1 MGKRS
6 LTGKQQHFCRA
17 VSSGLSLADAY
28 REAYSAEG
36 MSANAIRTEASRL
49 MTGNPAVALMVKALN
64 DKKNQAHSALG
75 LTQREQI
82 SSKLVGW
89 MNGIEASS
97 SELRATELLAKIN
110 GMLKD
115 NVEVTSINRDSSE
128 VAGEI
133 ERKLGALLL
142 ASQEQ
147 LSDSANSE
155 PSDPVH

>member
-28 REAYSAEG
+28 REAYSADG

-49 MTGNPAVALMVKALN
+49 MTGNPDVSLLVKSLEA
-64 DKKNQAHSALG
+64 KKNQAHSALG
-75 LTQREQI
+75 LSQRENI
-82 SSKLVGW
+82 TAKLVGW

-97 SELRATELLAKIN
+97 SELRAAELLAKVN

-115 NVEVTSINRDSSE
+115 NVEVTSINRDSGE

-133 ERKLGALLL
+133 ERKLGSLLL

-147 LSDSANSE
+147 SSDPAQSD